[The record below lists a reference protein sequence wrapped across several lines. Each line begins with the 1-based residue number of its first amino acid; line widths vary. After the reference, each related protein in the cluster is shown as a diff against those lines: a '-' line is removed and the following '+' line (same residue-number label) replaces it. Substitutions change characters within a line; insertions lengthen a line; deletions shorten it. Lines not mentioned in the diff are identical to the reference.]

1 MHNRTKQLTTLA
13 MLTAMAYM
21 VGFFIRIRFMPGAPF
36 LTYDPKDVFII
47 IGGFMFGPLA
57 ALTMSF
63 VLALVEMVTV
73 SVTGPIGALM
83 NFLASATIA
92 CPAAYMYKR
101 MRNLKGAIIGLVI
114 GAIAATATMILW
126 NYLITPVFMGV
137 PREVVVGMLI
147 PIILPFNLIKT
158 TLNGA
163 VAMML
168 YKPVSTALRAA
179 KLHQPDNSQTAP
191 ATRKFNIGVML
202 VSGFVVISLA
212 MVILAMQGV
221 F

>member
-1 MHNRTKQLTTLA
+1 MNNRTKQLTTLA

-21 VGFFIRIRFMPGAPF
+21 IGFFIRIRFMPGAPF

-63 VLALVEMVTV
+63 VLALVEMVTI
-73 SVTGPIGALM
+73 SQSGPIGALM
-83 NFLASATIA
+83 NFLASAAIA
-92 CPAAYMYKR
+92 CPAAFVYKR
-101 MRNLKGAIIGLVI
+101 WRNLKGAVIGLII
-114 GAIAATATMILW
+114 GAIAATAIMLLW
-126 NYLITPVFMGV
+126 NYLLTPIFMGV
-137 PREVVVGMLI
+137 PRHVVVDMLV

-158 TLNGA
+158 GLNGSI
-163 VAMML
+163 AMLL
-168 YKPVSTALRAA
+168 YKPISIALRAA
-179 KLHQPDNSQTAP
+179 KLYKPEAAANATSTSQL
-191 ATRKFNIGVML
+191 NLGVL
-202 VSGFVVISLA
+202 IVSAFVVISLI